1 MGAIVSP
8 AVPQCRPVRE
18 DRIAIALLALLVAI
32 AFGNVLFSGRSL
44 VASDNLNPLWPNFS
58 APEDWHHPELVA
70 YPNIR
75 DITSAIM
82 QSDPSRELLRR
93 SLVRGEFPWW
103 DPYVG
108 GGGPS
113 FASMWPA
120 YLFPPALLVVLLG
133 AGSIV
138 RNAYILLLILT
149 SGTLTWFLLRR
160 HGLRAP
166 AALAGAIA
174 FAFSG
179 AVITTVPS
187 VIGQPI
193 AFFSLPLLVTARL
206 VERPDA
212 RRAAQLALAFAF
224 VAFASFP
231 PVLLQIFGMCVAY
244 VAVSIVLQ
252 PRLRAR
258 TALWFVAGAAV
269 SLALAAVVYLPGA
282 KLMAEMTHVRDYY
295 SHASEEA
302 MPADHLPQALSPT
315 IAGGVA
321 IYAHPALRGETGLH
335 MYYSGVVALVLAGV
349 GFVARGDARARVLR
363 ITATLCGALALAKI
377 IGLPPV
383 QWIIYVPLLRSFH
396 YAAYLG
402 VLVAFATAVLAALG
416 VDALLEGRARAWHVA
431 FGAAVPGLALLAVRI
446 QAAHRH
452 AALQLG
458 GERWLADFRWLVLFA
473 ALTAVTAWVASRS
486 LRLRTVAV
494 VAVIALLSVE
504 GVKYAHYP
512 RPLRGDAW
520 AHPARYAEVL
530 AQRNSLGRLIPM
542 PVYSAN
548 TESAFGQPTLDV
560 ILTASTRMYT
570 LYKRYFAD
578 IPDPILRGTDRIPPE
593 RVLDVANVEYI
604 AIASQD
610 TAHIGETLRRGYER
624 FYVDPLVHVM
634 RRTTD
639 LRYSFTSQYRVVR
652 SPEEALA
659 SLETLPRG
667 TVLLERPPSFPPA
680 TGPDV
685 RPVVKT
691 FRLNEVE
698 LAMTTPR
705 AGMLV
710 CSESNMHGWTA
721 RIDGRPVPIVDANY
735 AFRAVEVPPGAHTVR
750 FTYWQ
755 PGLTGGIVLSVLGLV
770 ACVLLLL
777 AKDRVSPRSGS
788 ES

>member
-1 MGAIVSP
+1 MEAIVSP

-32 AFGNVLFSGRSL
+32 AFGNVIFGGRSL
-44 VASDNLNPLWPNFS
+44 IASDNLNPLWPNFS
-58 APEDWHHPELVA
+58 APEEWHHPELLS
-70 YPNIR
+70 YPNFR

-82 QSDPSRELLRR
+82 QSDPSREFLRR
-93 SLVRGEFPWW
+93 SLLRGEFPWW

-166 AALAGAIA
+166 SALAGAIA

-187 VIGQPI
+187 VIGQPV

-206 VERPDA
+206 VDRPDA

-231 PVLLQIFGMCVAY
+231 PALLQIFGMCVVY
-244 VAVSIVLQ
+244 VAVAIVLQ
-252 PRLRAR
+252 PRLRAQ
-258 TALWFVAGAAV
+258 TALWFASGVAV
-269 SLALAAVVYLPGA
+269 SLALVAVVYLPGA
-282 KLMAEMTHVRDYY
+282 SLMAEMPHVRDFY
-295 SHASEEA
+295 SHASA
-302 MPADHLPQALSPT
+302 AVLPIGWLGQALSPT
-315 IAGGVA
+315 IMGGLA
-321 IYAHPALRGETGLH
+321 IYVQPAMLGETGKHL
-335 MYYSGVVALVLAGV
+335 YYSGVVALLLAGI
-349 GFVARGDARARVLR
+349 GLVARATGDARVLR
-363 ITATLCGALALAKI
+363 ITAALSGALALAKL
-377 IGLPPV
+377 IGLPPM
-383 QWIIYVPLLRSFH
+383 QLIAYVPLLRDFH
-396 YAAYLG
+396 YGAYLG
-402 VLVAFATAVLAALG
+402 MMVAYATAVLAALG

-431 FGAAVPGLALLAVRI
+431 FGTAVPGLALLAVRI
-446 QAAHRH
+446 QAVYRPLASRPG
-452 AALQLG
+452 AG
-458 GERWLADFRWLVLFA
+458 RWLADFRWLVVFA
-473 ALTAVTAWVASRS
+473 ALTAVTAWIAGRS
-486 LRLRTVAV
+486 PRLRTAAV
-494 VAVIALLSVE
+494 VVVIALLSVE
-504 GVKYAHYP
+504 GVKNAHYP
-512 RPLRGDAW
+512 RPRRGDVW
-520 AHPARYAEVL
+520 AHPARYVEVI
-530 AQRNSLGRLIPM
+530 AQLHSLGRVIPM
-542 PVYSAN
+542 PVYPAN

-570 LYKRYFAD
+570 LYKRHFAD
-578 IPDPILRGTDRIPPE
+578 VPDPILRGTDRIPPE

-610 TAHIGETLRRGYER
+610 TAHIGETMRRGYET
-624 FYVDPLVHVM
+624 FYEDPLVHVM
-634 RRTTD
+634 RRATD
-639 LRYSFTSQYRVVR
+639 PRYAFTSQYRVVR
-652 SPEEALA
+652 SPDEALA

-667 TVLLERPPSFPPA
+667 TVLLERPTSFPPVA
-680 TGPDV
+680 GPDV
-685 RPVVKT
+685 RPVLKT
-691 FRLNEVE
+691 FRLNEVV
-698 LAMTTPR
+698 LAITASRP
-705 AGMLV
+705 GMLV

-721 RIDGRPVPIVDANY
+721 RIDGHPVPIVDANY
-735 AFRAVEVPPGAHTVR
+735 AFRAVEVPAGAHTIH

-770 ACVLLLL
+770 ACVVLFR
-777 AKDRVSPRSGS
+777 AKVEISGR